1 MLFSPSCCN
10 AIHNSNDCIS
20 CSPPEDEIIWYETEV
35 VDNPVL
41 PFCSMLY
48 QLAGKCNLGL
58 HPSGRYDPERLY
70 ASDDNV
76 HFLVGA
82 EPCALI
88 STMNRKHQRRQS
100 FLKKWT
106 DGVRMTQKA
115 MSPLT
120 RATFFALIILL
131 SGVGVAAFL
140 MKHMKEVQL
149 RIAHLRKQDPGGI
162 PDIPTFGYQTL
173 DMDRKESGIGKAR
186 GEQWR
191 RPPVNQMA
199 RSRTSP
205 NVTQLS
211 R

>member
-1 MLFSPSCCN
+1 
-10 AIHNSNDCIS
+10 
-20 CSPPEDEIIWYETEV
+20 
-35 VDNPVL
+35 
-41 PFCSMLY
+41 
-48 QLAGKCNLGL
+48 
-58 HPSGRYDPERLY
+58 
-70 ASDDNV
+70 
-76 HFLVGA
+76 
-82 EPCALI
+82 
-88 STMNRKHQRRQS
+88 
-100 FLKKWT
+100 
-106 DGVRMTQKA
+106 

-120 RATFFALIILL
+120 RATFFVLIILL